1 MKVCQLC
8 AIDFTLNKFI
18 IPLVDGMQDEG
29 WSVCS
34 VCSDGEFVSELRHQG
49 YTIVTIDISRSVNPF
64 KHIITVI
71 KLFNFFRKE
80 KFDVIHVH
88 TPVASLVGRLAA
100 WLAGIPLIIYTAHG
114 FYFHEEMPS
123 HKKRIFIFLEKIA
136 GKITDFLFT
145 QSSEDFL
152 TAIDEGIMKEEK
164 VMAIGNGVNLERFNP
179 NNYRNQTKL
188 LNSLGIPNQAFVVG
202 MIGRLVR
209 EKGVVEFLDAAE
221 VLISDNPD
229 MYFLLIGDRLVS
241 DHAESVE
248 KKLKASKKKL
258 GNNLILTGLRS
269 DIPELISVMDV
280 FCLPSW
286 REGMPR
292 TIIEAM
298 MMGKPVIAT
307 DIRGSREEV
316 DHDKT
321 GLLVPICNPEKLA
334 KAIYDMK
341 CNPDWVL
348 RMGMAGREKAIRN
361 YDESKVI
368 SRQIKKITQ
377 LFESRSR
384 NSN

>member
-1 MKVCQLC
+1 M
-8 AIDFTLNKFI
+8 
-18 IPLVDGMQDEG
+18 
-29 WSVCS
+29 
-34 VCSDGEFVSELRHQG
+34 FVS
-49 YTIVTIDISRSVNPF
+49 IVYQKINRLSV
-64 KHIITVI
+64 VD
-71 KLFNFFRKE
+71 LF
-80 KFDVIHVH
+80 V
-88 TPVASLVGRLAA
+88 
-100 WLAGIPLIIYTAHG
+100 
-114 FYFHEEMPS
+114 
-123 HKKRIFIFLEKIA
+123 
-136 GKITDFLFT
+136 
-145 QSSEDFL
+145 Q
-152 TAIDEGIMKEEK
+152 
-164 VMAIGNGVNLERFNP
+164 
-179 NNYRNQTKL
+179 
-188 LNSLGIPNQAFVVG
+188 
-202 MIGRLVR
+202 
-209 EKGVVEFLDAAE
+209 
-221 VLISDNPD
+221 
-229 MYFLLIGDRLVS
+229 
-241 DHAESVE
+241 SVE

-368 SRQIKKITQ
+368 SRQIKTITQ